1 MPEEE
6 AQTEPKASKGGRKK
20 LIRFPIFLTAL
31 ALTGGILWVNH
42 WIDTDMIPTNQQ
54 DEEDWSRRVAK
65 MSPAEANLLQLRLQL
80 REARDN
86 RFSPESAGNTRAVLG
101 LFFVSRGDVPTA
113 IKTLEPAAD
122 QYFKSTD
129 HTSMEIAIRQ
139 DVPHNFAGMRR
150 TSVADMY
157 IAPSEWRWKR
167 LCKLYLGE
175 KQYDKA
181 AQLMDKILI
190 ESGSDRE
197 VSSGD
202 VVALHELA
210 LEVYTSAGQKAKA
223 EAEQKVLKT
232 SGWIPRNC
240 SITQNVEQAHAD
252 LRTQTFQY
260 GLSLMHRGRGQE
272 AAEVFKKIAYDEYS
286 LKHQTDD
293 PDFLASTHMMIP
305 VALVSAQQWDEAQR
319 YFPRA
324 LRLAEKQGI
333 TFDIDARTPL
343 WRAYATL
350 LQHQGKASEAEKYL
364 DKIRKQPEFPID
376 VEFISVDQ
384 PVPMTPPD
392 SPVNALPAPTPSKFD
407 DADLYG
413 PEPTK

>member
-1 MPEEE
+1 MPKEG
-6 AQTEPKASKGGRKK
+6 APKK
-20 LIRFPIFLTAL
+20 LIRYPIFLTAL
-31 ALTGGILWVNH
+31 ALTGGILWLNH
-42 WIDTDMIPTNQQ
+42 WIDTDMMPVNQQ

-86 RFSPESAGNTRAVLG
+86 RFRPAAAVNTRAVLG
-101 LFFVSRGDVPTA
+101 LFFLSRGDSATA

-122 QYFKSTD
+122 QYFSSVQSEYVDTG
-129 HTSMEIAIRQ
+129 IRQ

-167 LCKLYLGE
+167 LCKLYLSE
-175 KQYDKA
+175 KRYDKA
-181 AQLMDKILI
+181 ARLMDKILI

-202 VVALHELA
+202 MVALHELA
-210 LEVYTSAGQKAKA
+210 LEVYTRAGQKAKA
-223 EAEQKVLKT
+223 DAEQKVLNT

-252 LRTQTFQY
+252 LRTETFQY
-260 GLSLMHRGRGQE
+260 GLSLMHAGRGRE
-272 AAEVFKKIAYDEYS
+272 AADVFKKLAYDEYS
-286 LKHQTDD
+286 VKHRTDD

-305 VALVSAQQWDEAQR
+305 VALVSVQRWDEAQK

-343 WRAYATL
+343 WRSYATL

-364 DKIRKQPEFPID
+364 DKIRKQPDFPID
-376 VEFISVDQ
+376 VEFISTDQ
-384 PVPMTPPD
+384 PAPMTPSD
-392 SPVNALPAPTPSKFD
+392 SPVSGLPAPTSSKFD
-407 DADLYG
+407 DADLYA
-413 PEPTK
+413 PEPGK

>member
-1 MPEEE
+1 MPKEG
-6 AQTEPKASKGGRKK
+6 APKKLKK
-20 LIRFPIFLTAL
+20 LIRYPIFLTAL
-31 ALTGGILWVNH
+31 ALTGGILWVNR
-42 WIDTDMIPTNQQ
+42 WIDSDIIPTNQQ
-54 DEEDWSRRVAK
+54 DEQDWSRQVAK
-65 MSPAEANLLQLRLQL
+65 MAPLEANLLQLRLQL
-80 REARDN
+80 REARDQ
-86 RFSPESAGNTRAVLG
+86 RWRPDLAGNTRAVQG
-101 LFFVSRGDVPTA
+101 LFFLSRGDVATA
-113 IKTLEPAAD
+113 IKTLETAAD
-122 QYFKSTD
+122 EYFKSTD
-129 HTSMEIAIRQ
+129 HSSMELAIRQ

-150 TSVADMY
+150 VSVADMY

-175 KQYDKA
+175 KRYDKA
-181 AQLMDKILI
+181 ARLMDKILI

-202 VVALHELA
+202 MVALHELA

-240 SITQNVEQAHAD
+240 SITQNVAQAHAD
-252 LRTQTFQY
+252 LRTETFQY
-260 GLSLMHRGRGQE
+260 GLSLMHAGRGQE
-272 AAEVFKKIAYDEYS
+272 AADVFKQLAYDEYS
-286 LKHQTDD
+286 VKHRTDD

-305 VALVSAQQWDEAQR
+305 VALVSVQRWDEAQK

-350 LQHQGKASEAEKYL
+350 LHHQGKASEAGKYL
-364 DKIRKQPEFPID
+364 DKIRKQPDFPID

-384 PVPMTPPD
+384 PAPIRSSD
-392 SPVNALPAPTPSKFD
+392 SSASALPAPTPSKFD
-407 DADLYG
+407 DADLYA
-413 PEPTK
+413 PEPGK